1 MTHRSNSCKLIRV
14 GRGEQSSGMRRR
26 WDGALPWDCSAA
38 AAVAAAAAGGDLPH
52 LTVTIHQLIG
62 PHANVGPHYA
72 RTERLLFKNFLS
84 ATAALAARS
93 DWT

>member
-1 MTHRSNSCKLIRV
+1 MGWSVAMGLLSRSSSSSS
-14 GRGEQSSGMRRR
+14 SSG
-26 WDGALPWDCSAA
+26 
-38 AAVAAAAAGGDLPH
+38 GGDLPH

-62 PHANVGPHYA
+62 PHANVGPHYT